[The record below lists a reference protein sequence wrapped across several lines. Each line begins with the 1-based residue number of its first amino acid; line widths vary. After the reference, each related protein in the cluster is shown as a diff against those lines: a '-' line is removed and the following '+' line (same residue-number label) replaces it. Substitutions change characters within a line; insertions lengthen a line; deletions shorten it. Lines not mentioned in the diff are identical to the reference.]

1 MHRSSFVPAASLS
14 RRVRAACDCWDAEI
28 ELSLGWVE
36 AVGVADRSA
45 YDLTCHARATN
56 SQLTAQLT
64 LDEPRKVESFGLT
77 KKAIAAIGKAFKK
90 DAKKAQT
97 RHRAPRLSRTALCPD
112 ADAHPPQ
119 VTSHL
124 DGLDTSALKSLDEQ
138 AKASGSVSI
147 TVDGAS
153 YELTKDLLVFES
165 KTTMQARSATCRAP
179 LLADRTPKRPC
190 PHSTSRCSHRT

>member
-1 MHRSSFVPAASLS
+1 MHRSPSVPDRVLS

-45 YDLTCHARATN
+45 YDLTCHAKATN

-90 DAKKAQT
+90 DAKKARI
-97 RHRAPRLSRTALCPD
+97 RHRALRLSRTALCDD
-112 ADAHPPQ
+112 ADAHPPP
-119 VTSHL
+119 SP
-124 DGLDTSALKSLDEQ
+124 
-138 AKASGSVSI
+138 
-147 TVDGAS
+147 
-153 YELTKDLLVFES
+153 
-165 KTTMQARSATCRAP
+165 RR
-179 LLADRTPKRPC
+179 
-190 PHSTSRCSHRT
+190 